1 MLISL
6 LKGFRLIPGLPLV
19 QLDAAMPASAIFY
32 PPFLFIVIVV
42 IAALALLIG
51 LLFRRHRQQQV
62 KQAAR
67 QAQYASRGQEHA
79 EGSDPDHPAD
89 GVRPRNEE
97 IKEESV

>member
-1 MLISL
+1 MLVSL
-6 LKGFRLIPGLPLV
+6 LKGSRLIPGLPLV

-42 IAALALLIG
+42 IAALALLIA

-67 QAQYASRGQEHA
+67 QAQLAARGQEHA
-79 EGSDPDHPAD
+79 EGPEPDHPAD

>member
-67 QAQYASRGQEHA
+67 QARSCPRA
-79 EGSDPDHPAD
+79 EGSDPDRPAD
-89 GVRPRNEE
+89 
-97 IKEESV
+97 